1 MVTPPEEA
9 NKSYKEFKA
18 LQEEWKEIK
27 NVPKPRKPMNCGV
40 TTSTLCRTVLDG
52 PAQAQ

>member
-1 MVTPPEEA
+1 MVTSPEEA

-27 NVPKPRKPMNCGV
+27 NVPAEKASELWRNYQALCGA
-40 TTSTLCRTVLDG
+40 VLR
-52 PAQAQ
+52 PAETQ